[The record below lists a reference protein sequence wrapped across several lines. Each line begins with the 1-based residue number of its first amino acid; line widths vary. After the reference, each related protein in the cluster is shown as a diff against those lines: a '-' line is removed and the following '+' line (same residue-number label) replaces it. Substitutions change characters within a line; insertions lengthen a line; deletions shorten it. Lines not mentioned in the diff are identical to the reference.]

1 MKRKYKLKN
10 LVVICFIIICLS
22 IFIYSVYNIYNW
34 KKDVNDNDDVVK
46 KIDDSIKIIKD
57 EKTNEDKYDID
68 FETLKNE
75 NSDTVAYLSVNGT
88 NINYVVV
95 KAKDNDYYLK
105 HNFNKKYNVAG
116 WIFADYK
123 NKFDNADKNI
133 VIYGHNTKNGSMFGS
148 MKNILKKSW
157 QENEDNLNIT
167 LVTQSETYI
176 YKVFSVYSIVPEDYY
191 INTEFNSNEEYTKF
205 LNTIKSRSIYDF
217 KTNLNENDTILT
229 LSTCALNG
237 TRRVVLHAKK
247 VN

>member
-10 LVVICFIIICLS
+10 WILIFFIIICLL
-22 IFIYSVYNIYNW
+22 IFIYSIYNIYGW
-34 KKDVNDNDDVVK
+34 KKNVDDNDDVVK

-95 KAKDNDYYLK
+95 KTKDNDYYLK

-123 NKFDNADKNI
+123 NKFDNTDKNI

-157 QENEDNLNIT
+157 QEVDNNLNIT
-167 LVTQSETYI
+167 FVTQQGSYI
-176 YKVFSVYSIVPEDYY
+176 YRVFSVYSIVPEDYY
-191 INTEFNSNEEYTKF
+191 INTEFNSSKEYIKF
-205 LNTIKSRSIYDF
+205 LDTIKSRSIYDF
-217 KTNLNENDTILT
+217 KTTLNENDTVLT
-229 LSTCALNG
+229 LSTCASNG